1 MNKCLC
7 CLKKSKKIIPENE
20 FENHIKVKIITPKI
34 NQSVL
39 NQFRTFNLIG
49 DGYSCEVYRCII
61 KKQKYACKSIYKK
74 KYTREALNEINIMN
88 SFKTHNY
95 LPKIYDYNESIDKYF
110 ILMEYLSGRE
120 LFYLLDDALKLSQI
134 LDITY
139 QILLGIIELQE
150 HNIFHLDLKL
160 ENIIISGNNKIK
172 IIDFGLSEISERS
185 NKGGKYVTLEALCGT
200 LGYFS
205 PEMLLSLSATDK
217 TDLWNLGIIFWMLLT
232 TDPPFTVVPQE
243 SYSFEI
249 KNLNIFNPGERYN
262 LEEIN
267 KEFKDLDSNDKLLYI
282 DFINKTITTLKDRYN
297 IYQLLNHSIFD
308 NIKNN
313 Y

>member
-1 MNKCLC
+1 
-7 CLKKSKKIIPENE
+7 
-20 FENHIKVKIITPKI
+20 
-34 NQSVL
+34 
-39 NQFRTFNLIG
+39 
-49 DGYSCEVYRCII
+49 
-61 KKQKYACKSIYKK
+61 
-74 KYTREALNEINIMN
+74 
-88 SFKTHNY
+88 
-95 LPKIYDYNESIDKYF
+95 
-110 ILMEYLSGRE
+110 
-120 LFYLLDDALKLSQI
+120 
-134 LDITY
+134 
-139 QILLGIIELQE
+139 
-150 HNIFHLDLKL
+150 
-160 ENIIISGNNKIK
+160 
-172 IIDFGLSEISERS
+172 
-185 NKGGKYVTLEALCGT
+185 
-200 LGYFS
+200 
-205 PEMLLSLSATDK
+205 MLLSLSATDK

-249 KNLNIFNPGERYN
+249 KNLNIFNPIERYN